1 MLVLAIGLAVFTA
14 CVMTSPEFKENEQ
27 GKSNE

>member
-27 GKSNE
+27 GKK